1 MCVTQNFINFFT
13 ATCCCIALD
22 VLAVIYSLVYC
33 TI

>member
-1 MCVTQNFINFFT
+1 MFVTQNFINFFI

-22 VLAVIYSLVYC
+22 VLAVVCSLVYC